1 MTKIHF
7 PLFNEGRSKTKWLFL
22 MMCFQSV
29 ACLSCSDDVAG
40 EGPGGGN
47 PPAGETVRLTLA
59 DKQATAETK
68 ALYAN
73 LWGVQQD
80 GTFMFGHHD
89 DLFYGRKWYNVP
101 GESDTKDVCGDYPAV
116 FSLDFAE
123 IMDDRAETEA
133 SREANEARKRCILE
147 ARRRGEVIT
156 ACCHLNNPL
165 TGGDSW
171 DNSRADVVSQI
182 LQEGTEVRRKFTS
195 WLDRLADFAH
205 GLTDDQGNPIPVIFR
220 PFHEHTQTWSWWG
233 SSCTTEQEFI
243 GLWQF
248 TVEYLR
254 DVKGVH
260 QFIYAISPQMDT
272 KKIEEDF
279 LFRWPGDDYV
289 DFIGMDC
296 YHGLNPEVFSVNLRT
311 IAALSAKKM
320 KPCGVTETGVESFTD
335 RDYWSRQILEPATG
349 RKVSMIVMWRNKYVG
364 GNESDKHY
372 FSVFKGH
379 PSEGD
384 FVRFYESP
392 LTLFSADL
400 PDMYAPCEHI
410 VVE

>member
-1 MTKIHF
+1 MNIHF
-7 PLFNEGRSKTKWLFL
+7 SLFDESYSKMKWLFL
-22 MMCFQSV
+22 LMCFQSV
-29 ACLSCSDDVAG
+29 TCLSCSDDVTG
-40 EGPGGGN
+40 MGTGSDN
-47 PPAGETVRLTLA
+47 PPAEESVRLTLV

-73 LWGVQQD
+73 LWNVQQS
-80 GTFMFGHHD
+80 GFMFGHHD

-101 GESDTKDVCGDYPAV
+101 GNSDTKDVCGDYPAV

-123 IMDDRAETEA
+123 IMDDRAETET
-133 SREANEARKRCILE
+133 SREANEARRRCILE

-171 DNSRADVVSQI
+171 DNSRTDVVSQLLQDGSEVQQKFI
-182 LQEGTEVRRKFTS
+182 L
-195 WLDRLADFAH
+195 WLDRLADFAK
-205 GLTDDQGNPIPVIFR
+205 GLTDDQGKPIPVIFR

-233 SSCTTEQEFI
+233 KSCTTEQEFI
-243 GLWQF
+243 GLWKF
-248 TVEYLR
+248 TVNYLR

-272 KKIEEDF
+272 EKREEDF

-296 YHGLNPEVFSVNLRT
+296 YHGLNSVVFSVNLRM

-320 KPCGVTETGVESFTD
+320 KPCGVTETGVEGFTD
-335 RDYWSRQILEPATG
+335 KDYWSKQILEPATG
-349 RKVSMIVMWRNKYVG
+349 RKVSMIVMWRNKFVG

-392 LTLFSADL
+392 ITFFSSDL
-400 PDMYAPCEHI
+400 PDMYAPCEHV